1 MSTSACP
8 RPLIPNTRHRA
19 RLANCSVA
27 AAGIPYLAATRRA
40 ATTQRSGQ
48 SWQPLPRRDGSRRRA
63 RKVRSAVFAPLL
75 AKSAVAGWGSSHE
88 RQHVGQLAEPAWKTP
103 PKSGDGRFPKAK
115 TEGQAMPT
123 ARGREPGRPHGS
135 FRPQSHARR
144 GADEVRHCPRSSHAV
159 QWARSQALGRRE
171 GSSSP
176 KKDFS
181 AARHAMS
188 DLGPA
193 WSSALDRTVQ
203 RGSPPVT
210 LGYSQP

>member
-1 MSTSACP
+1 M
-8 RPLIPNTRHRA
+8 
-19 RLANCSVA
+19 
-27 AAGIPYLAATRRA
+27 AATLRA
-40 ATTQRSGQ
+40 AITRRSGQ
-48 SWQPLPRRDGSRRRA
+48 SWQPLPPARRI
-63 RKVRSAVFAPLL
+63 
-75 AKSAVAGWGSSHE
+75 
-88 RQHVGQLAEPAWKTP
+88 TP
-103 PKSGDGRFPKAK
+103 PSKESSVSRVCPSSGQIRGGGSGEAHMSDNMLANWLSLGGKLPRSPVTAGFRKPRAQAK

-123 ARGREPGRPHGS
+123 ARGRGPGRPHGS

-176 KKDFS
+176 KRDFS